1 MAVMYFEFLVN
12 LPDSDNCKFALP
24 SVDYIALHGPKGEI
38 ISISWSLSNDY
49 YVKDGIYCGRF
60 KGLEVKIEKNE
71 NGEEKLFHDY
81 EEMTEEDLD
90 LIKKSEI
97 YEIGVSEDDSLPE
110 NYDFTSFVTDENLK
124 IEICFCKEIAKSVS
138 KKFDII

>member
-1 MAVMYFEFLVN
+1 MAVMYFEFKAD
-12 LPDSDNCKFALP
+12 LPDSDSCRFALP
-24 SVDYIALHGPKGEI
+24 SVDYIALHGPRGETV
-38 ISISWSLSNDY
+38 SISWSLSNDY

-124 IEICFCKEIAKSVS
+124 IEICFCKEIVKSVS

>member
-1 MAVMYFEFLVN
+1 MAVMYFELTAN
-12 LPDSDNCKFALP
+12 LPDSDSCRFALP
-24 SVDYIALHGPKGEI
+24 SVDYIAFHGPKGEN

-49 YVKDGIYCGRF
+49 YVKDGIYDGRF

-81 EEMTEEDLD
+81 EEMTEADFN

-97 YEIGVSEDDSLPE
+97 YEIGFSEDDSLTE
-110 NYDFTSFVTDENLK
+110 FITDKNLK
-124 IEICFCKEIAKSVS
+124 VKICFCEETIKFVS
-138 KKFDII
+138 KEFDIL

>member
-49 YVKDGIYCGRF
+49 YVKDGIYYGRF
-60 KGLEVKIEKNE
+60 KGLEVKIEKDE
-71 NGEEKLFHDY
+71 KGEENLFHDY
-81 EEMTEEDLD
+81 EEMTEADFS
-90 LIKKSEI
+90 LIKESEI
-97 YEIGVSEDDSLPE
+97 YEIGLSEDDSLTE
-110 NYDFTSFVTDENLK
+110 FITNKNLK
-124 IEICFCKEIAKSVS
+124 VKIGFCEETIELVS
-138 KKFDII
+138 KNFDII